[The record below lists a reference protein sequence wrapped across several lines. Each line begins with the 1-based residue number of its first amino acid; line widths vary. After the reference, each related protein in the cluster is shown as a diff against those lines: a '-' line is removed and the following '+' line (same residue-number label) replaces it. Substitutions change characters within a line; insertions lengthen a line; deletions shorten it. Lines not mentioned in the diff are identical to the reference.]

1 MRDVRTLMSRPHFL
15 SQLTPNRKLAFWAA
29 VACWC
34 AWAVWTIFRGS
45 RVDPPLWPPLET
57 VLVTL
62 GGGLASSVVI
72 VEMVRLVVPRF
83 ANWRDGQHFLCVA
96 GVFVV
101 LATVQLIGLRMVV
114 RSYGG

>member
-1 MRDVRTLMSRPHFL
+1 MSRPQFL
-15 SQLTPNRKLAFWAA
+15 SQLTPNRKLALWIA
-29 VACWC
+29 VGCWC
-34 AWAVWTIFRGS
+34 AWAVWTIFRGT

-72 VEMVRLVVPRF
+72 VEMVRWVEPRF
-83 ANWRDGQHFLCVA
+83 ANWRDGQHFWCVA
-96 GVFVV
+96 GVFAV
-101 LATVQLIGLRMVV
+101 LAIVQLIGLQMVV